1 MVLESITTPEKAE
14 RRPWDMLFIGAM
26 YAAIAVFLAIW
37 IFKEESSIV
46 TVLLTVIACIPLL
59 YNTLKFEEEKDDLI
73 SKESILL
80 KEHGRA
86 LSFFMFLFVGF
97 VIAYSIAYIVLPK
110 ELVEVLFSAQRTTI
124 EKINGELTGHNIVS
138 LGQGIPLFIQ
148 ILSNNLKV
156 LLFCLF
162 FSFFYGAGA
171 IFVLTWNA
179 SVISAAIGN
188 FFRTNIVE
196 VATSFGLTNVGSY
209 FTVYSMSMIR
219 YFIHGIP
226 EIFGYYIGALAGGI
240 ISVAVIKHDFGSTSF
255 KHVLRDSLDL
265 VIIGVAVLIFAAF
278 VEVYITPLFF

>member
-37 IFKEESSIV
+37 IFKEESSMV

-80 KEHGRA
+80 KEHSRA

-97 VIAYSIAYIVLPK
+97 VIAYSIAYIVLPTD
-110 ELVEVLFSAQRTTI
+110 LVEVLFSAQTTTI

-138 LGQGIPLFIQ
+138 LGEGIPLFIQ

-209 FTVYSMSMIR
+209 FTVYSMSIIR

-240 ISVAVIKHDFGSTSF
+240 ISVAVIKHDFGSTNF

-265 VIIGVAVLIFAAF
+265 IIIGVAVLIFAAF